1 MAQITEIRLVDDLDK
16 SEASETVSFGLDGT
30 EYEIDLNEANATA
43 LRESFADFI
52 PAARKVAKGSN
63 APQARARRSSGGDN
77 VRPDRAQTQAIRE
90 WARAN
95 GHTVSD
101 RGRIPTNVLREF
113 EAAH

>member
-1 MAQITEIRLVDDLDK
+1 VAQITEIRLVDDLDK
-16 SEASETVSFGLDGT
+16 SEASETVTFGLDGK
-30 EYEIDLNEANATA
+30 EYEIDLSDEHARA

-52 PAARKVAKGSN
+52 PVARRVTGSSS
-63 APQARARRSSGGDN
+63 APQARARRSSGGSP
-77 VRPDRAQTQAIRE
+77 VRADRAQTQAIRE

-101 RGRIPTNVLREF
+101 RGRIPTKVLGEF